1 MAKRGLGRGFE
12 SLIPTELVEDGFD
25 PTRDED
31 TKVLKDLKLDQI
43 ERDPGQPRK
52 EFDPD
57 LLAELADSIKEHGVL
72 SPIVVVKEGKKYV
85 IIAGERRW
93 RAAKIAG
100 LETIP
105 AIIRTADAQNRLELS
120 IIENAQREDLNPV
133 ELATAYV
140 KLKNEFNMTNADIAK
155 RVGKAEITIVN
166 TIRFLKLPEKA
177 KKAMQKHKLTEG
189 QMRPLIVATPEV
201 VDKVL
206 PKIIKEDWNA
216 RQVERYVAQSKVVNS
231 IQAVKIRTHIKQ
243 EQKLNRKYGAKVKIN
258 RTTVTFS
265 CKTEEE
271 LNTLLE
277 KLEQKF

>member
-31 TKVLKDLKLDQI
+31 TKVLKELKLSEI
-43 ERDPGQPRK
+43 ERDPNQPRK
-52 EFDPD
+52 NFDEEA
-57 LLAELADSIKEHGVL
+57 LAELADSIKEHGVL
-72 SPIVVVKEGKKYV
+72 SPIVVVKDKKKYV
-85 IIAGERRW
+85 IIAGERRY

-120 IIENAQREDLNPV
+120 IIENAQREDLNAI

-166 TIRFLKLPEKA
+166 TLRFLKLPEKA
-177 KKAMQKHKLTEG
+177 KRAMQKYKLPDG
-189 QMRPLIVATPEV
+189 VMRPLIVASPEV

-216 RQVERYVAQSKVVNS
+216 RQVERYVAQSK
-231 IQAVKIRTHIKQ
+231 KIGSEKANKIHTHIKQ
-243 EQKLNRKYGAKVKIN
+243 EQKISKRFGAKVRIN
-258 RTTVTFS
+258 KTTVTFS
-265 CKTEEE
+265 CKNEEE

-277 KLEQKF
+277 KLV